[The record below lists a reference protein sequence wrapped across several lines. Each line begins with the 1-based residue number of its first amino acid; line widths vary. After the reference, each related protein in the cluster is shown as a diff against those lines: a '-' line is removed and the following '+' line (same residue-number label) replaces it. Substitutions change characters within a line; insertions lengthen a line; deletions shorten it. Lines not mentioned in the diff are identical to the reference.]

1 MKKSHHVLSALIL
14 GGIFA
19 SSFGSKLQAQTQTY
33 DRKVYPATMCQVQ
46 PDWNEGA
53 GAINATPFLT
63 GAEQIS
69 PSAPPISIVLV
80 CPLVRDNVSNTNGIL
95 INVYVKDTDPVYS
108 VGCSA
113 ISATPYQDTWTQTT
127 VVDSGSTFTG
137 GNKTLLLPIL
147 TPLYNNGPINV
158 VCTITG
164 QNTTLFGYSVR
175 EYSPSDNEP

>member
-1 MKKSHHVLSALIL
+1 MEKIFFPSTKTSNRPSLNGCNCSSETFCLKSSRIFCVRPTAAGSYFQAAQYSIL
-14 GGIFA
+14 
-19 SSFGSKLQAQTQTY
+19 
-33 DRKVYPATMCQVQ
+33 
-46 PDWNEGA
+46 
-53 GAINATPFLT
+53 
-63 GAEQIS
+63 
-69 PSAPPISIVLV
+69 ISIVLV